1 MTTVKQ
7 VLEKKGNEIWSVDA
21 EDSVFYAL
29 EEMAKKDVGAL
40 AVMENEVLVGIF
52 SERNYARNIIL
63 KGKSSLTTTVR
74 EVMRSDVIYVRP
86 DQTVEQCMAII
97 TEKRVRYL
105 AALHEGKLIGM
116 VSIGD
121 LVKSVI
127 DEKEFTIG
135 QLRNY
140 ISGTS

>member
-7 VLEKKGNEIWSVDA
+7 VLEKKGNEVWSVDA
-21 EDSVFYAL
+21 DDTVFHAL
-29 EEMAKKDVGAL
+29 EEMSKKDIGAL
-40 AVMENEVLVGIF
+40 AVMENEALVGIF

-63 KGKSSLTTTVR
+63 KGKSSLTTSVR
-74 EVMRSDVIYVRP
+74 EVMRSDVTYVQS

-105 AALHEGKLIGM
+105 PALHEGKLIGL

-127 DEKEFTIG
+127 DQKEFTIG
-135 QLRNY
+135 QLQNY
-140 ISGTS
+140 ISGNT